1 MNQIDGQQVH
11 VDVPKTFA
19 SVGASAGVA
28 PTAVRKIP
36 LYACG
41 GCGINVGAMIANM
54 QRTIK
59 AEDRTH
65 HAVAE
70 VHYIDGSTQNYG
82 SIPAADQ
89 KDNTYVMRRRDA
101 SVDLLHN
108 PDGEELSGG
117 GGDRAFMAAIAAC
130 FNRMSCSSPK

>member
-11 VDVPKTFA
+11 VEVPKTFA
-19 SVGASAGVA
+19 SVGASVGVA
-28 PTAVRKIP
+28 PTVVRKIP

-82 SIPAADQ
+82 SIPAADK

-117 GGDRAFMAAIAAC
+117 GGDRAFMAAIAAKEAESVLT
-130 FNRMSCSSPK
+130 R